1 MQFFGKTKA
10 SRFGCCP
17 DGRESAL
24 DGRFG
29 GCENRLLDGRVC
41 GLDKDRGSCRNFTVK
56 WFFDMEYGGCS
67 RFWWGGCDGND
78 NRFPTQDDCKAHC
91 VDPEPASKSLF
102 CLHPHLRVGLTYQ
115 VLEMRSCVCVCVWAQ
130 SRAICPRWWVR
141 ARATIRRGT
150 TKPRRASAC
159 RSATAAASA
168 TTTAS
173 PATKSAT
180 PPVWRP
186 NASVSLCSSLS
197 LSLSLK
203 NESE

>member
-1 MQFFGKTKA
+1 MLSGRTRIGA
-10 SRFGCCP
+10 GRP
-17 DGRESAL
+17 LRRLRESTAGRPRVRPGQGPWLVPQLHRQVVLRHGVRRLFAL
-24 DGRFG
+24 LVGRLRRQRQPIPDAG
-29 GCENRLLDGRVC
+29 RLQGPLRRPRAGQQVPFLSSSSSASWLDVSS
-41 GLDKDRGSCRNFTVK
+41 L
-56 WFFDMEYGGCS
+56 
-67 RFWWGGCDGND
+67 GNEI
-78 NRFPTQDDCKAHC
+78 
-91 VDPEPASKSLF
+91 V
-102 CLHPHLRVGLTYQ
+102 
-115 VLEMRSCVCVCVWAQ
+115 CVCVCVWAQ

-197 LSLSLK
+197 LSLSLSLK